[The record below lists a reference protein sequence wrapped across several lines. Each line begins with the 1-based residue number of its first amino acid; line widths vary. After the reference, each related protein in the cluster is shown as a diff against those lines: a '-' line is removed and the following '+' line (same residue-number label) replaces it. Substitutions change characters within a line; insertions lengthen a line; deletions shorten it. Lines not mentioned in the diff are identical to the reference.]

1 MRIALDI
8 ALFAACAAIP
18 LAARWWRLRRWGLPV
33 RIAVDPDDPA
43 PKAIAGYLAEVACR
57 LDERPERM
65 RVVFDGANAAR
76 SSITLDFT
84 PAGEMVVSVDG
95 HRPKKLDLRRRWIPE
110 HPVPLVLW
118 SRHRWRNLRL
128 YVDPVDSNRFRVM
141 SSVPC
146 TPPTWAFVPCSLLA
160 AVGAICLL
168 PECLAVAGGLA
179 IGLCLVR
186 R

>member
-8 ALFAACAAIP
+8 ALFAACAALP
-18 LAARWWRLRRWGLPV
+18 LAVRWWRLRRWGLPV

-118 SRHRWRNLRL
+118 SRRRWRNLRL

-141 SSVPC
+141 TAPPFVVPR
-146 TPPTWAFVPCSLLA
+146 FVYVLCSLVA
-160 AVGAICLL
+160 AAGLVFFS
-168 PECLAVAGGLA
+168 PEPVAMALGVSIGCAVA
-179 IGLCLVR
+179 VH
-186 R
+186 